1 MTPVINVSDP
11 GTRRNQQRRTVA
23 EILRQLMLKR
33 ELDEEAKDM
42 VAALVFALREIAGT
56 IESSASAWEKRD
68 YFVKADRFR
77 RGWEWAL
84 PTAERLEQ
92 LGGNERWEQLPRELA
107 CLAPHFADIRVTK
120 MTRST
125 STWKASYRLLLQR
138 AGSPR
143 DGNSA

>member
-11 GTRRNQQRRTVA
+11 GTRRNQQRRTIA

-42 VAALVFALREIAGT
+42 AAAVVLALREIAGT
-56 IESSASAWEKRD
+56 IDSSASAWEKRD

-77 RGWEWAL
+77 REWDWVL
-84 PTAERLEQ
+84 PTAERLQQ
-92 LGGNERWEQLPRELA
+92 LVVNAHWEQLPRELA
-107 CLAPHFADIRVTK
+107 TLAPHFADIHVTK

-125 STWKASYRLLLQR
+125 STWKASYRLLLREAETSR
-138 AGSPR
+138 AR
-143 DGNSA
+143 